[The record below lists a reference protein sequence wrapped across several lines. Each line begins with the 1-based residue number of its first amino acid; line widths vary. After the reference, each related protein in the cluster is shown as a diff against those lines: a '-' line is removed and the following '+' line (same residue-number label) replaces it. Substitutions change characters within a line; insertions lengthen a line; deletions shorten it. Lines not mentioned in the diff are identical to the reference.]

1 MRSLRIDQAG
11 GTVLQTILILGVVA
25 VAICVSMIS
34 IRAAR
39 IEARDEINAAQ
50 AEVQYGRSIS
60 ASQVEIIDAQA
71 KVIAALMKAEATQDV
86 AEKKTA
92 MSDATAGM
100 EEVQRIYKRLSVLAQ
115 TAPEGN
121 Q

>member
-1 MRSLRIDQAG
+1 
-11 GTVLQTILILGVVA
+11 
-25 VAICVSMIS
+25 MIA

-39 IEARDEINAAQ
+39 IEARDEISAAQ
-50 AEVQYGRSIS
+50 AEVHYGRSIS

-71 KVIAALMKAEATQDV
+71 RVIAALMKAEATQDV
-86 AEKKTA
+86 GVKKTA

-100 EEVQRIYKRLSVLAQ
+100 EEVQRIYKRLNILAQ